1 MPGAAGAGGAACSG
15 VADVVSAAIGADRD
29 TGSAGDDST
38 SCNTGEISPATVDE
52 TEVLW
57 MTGPSSPGLST
68 RTEMAMLQPEQAAG
82 PGAVTEPDPQ
92 FQFQFH
98 VH

>member
-1 MPGAAGAGGAACSG
+1 
-15 VADVVSAAIGADRD
+15 
-29 TGSAGDDST
+29 
-38 SCNTGEISPATVDE
+38 
-52 TEVLW
+52 